1 MTHAQIAQW
10 PVRTTPHPFVISRT
24 EDGFRVYAAADPG
37 KVYEVGGSPEAPTC
51 TCPDF
56 RVRRGDPDS
65 RCAHILAV
73 LNHARQ
79 VHETAR
85 TPDSEEVEERRAI
98 QEEGRG
104 RPRKRTAARPNGA
117 AQMTLKRSVSPD
129 GRIDALSV
137 EFSTAVDPA
146 SPEDVKASALA
157 TLALQSEIV
166 AGFVG
171 SRKAPR
177 PADGDGTPNEPQ
189 EMDGGAPARLLS
201 IGGLDGKWGRRLF
214 ISVQVNGRTAKLF
227 GTPKQLA
234 GALASA
240 GFPNREIAEGVTL
253 DLPCRA
259 VTKPTPDG
267 RFLDVEQILPASAPR
282 RWS

>member
-1 MTHAQIAQW
+1 MTHAQL
-10 PVRTTPHPFVISRT
+10 VRRPAGSFQEPFVISRT
-24 EDGFRVYAAADPG
+24 EDGFRVYAASDPG
-37 KVYEVGGSPEAPTC
+37 KVCEVSGSPEAPTC
-51 TCPDF
+51 TCSDF
-56 RVRRGDPDS
+56 RFHQADPDW
-65 RCAHILAV
+65 RCKHILAV
-73 LNHARQ
+73 LDHAGQ
-79 VHETAR
+79 VHESAR
-85 TPDSEEVEERRAI
+85 TTDPVEAEERAAI

-137 EFSTAVDPA
+137 EFSAAVDPA

-157 TLALQSEIV
+157 TLTLQAAIV
-166 AGFVG
+166 DGFVNG
-171 SRKAPR
+171 RRAERPRAAEEPAPPKER
-177 PADGDGTPNEPQ
+177 DG
-189 EMDGGAPARLLS
+189 AVPARLLS

-214 ISVQVNGRTAKLF
+214 ISIQVNGRTAKLF

-234 GALASA
+234 AALASA